1 MRKIIIEISGGNIQE
16 IYSTEKEND
25 AVSIYVID
33 WDNINACSV
42 DGLSEFPLTYVTKL
56 EFNEIVDK
64 VNDQIDVIREEV
76 NGKQI

>member
-33 WDNINACSV
+33 WDNIEAGQLNLLEEFTPDYITRDTASILINSANV
-42 DGLSEFPLTYVTKL
+42 AIEENSER
-56 EFNEIVDK
+56 I
-64 VNDQIDVIREEV
+64 
-76 NGKQI
+76 